1 MSSAG
6 FLGRFVSFLLPL
18 PRNLT
23 NGKKIF
29 QKKAGCEPNAF
40 RTRSER
46 VRYAEKNRTR
56 SERGYS
62 FYNVTFTIYIIA
74 KRLIKHF
81 YYYCLENLCLNIKML
96 HAVRFDKNDKPFIR
110 LLPVSSP
117 SSRPTLEMFFVCYF
131 FIHLV

>member
-1 MSSAG
+1 MRNLA
-6 FLGRFVSFLLPL
+6 RVSFFFPF
-18 PRNLT
+18 PFFFSNLNEFSVT
-23 NGKKIF
+23 PDP
-29 QKKAGCEPNAF
+29 GCEPNAF

>member
-1 MSSAG
+1 MSFRLLTDQASEPKKG
-6 FLGRFVSFLLPL
+6 WDRSFNHSKP
-18 PRNLT
+18 
-23 NGKKIF
+23 
-29 QKKAGCEPNAF
+29 GCEPNAF

>member
-1 MSSAG
+1 MNNRVRFAPWKKG
-6 FLGRFVSFLLPL
+6 GRE
-18 PRNLT
+18 RKT
-23 NGKKIF
+23 RKR
-29 QKKAGCEPNAF
+29 AGCEPNAF